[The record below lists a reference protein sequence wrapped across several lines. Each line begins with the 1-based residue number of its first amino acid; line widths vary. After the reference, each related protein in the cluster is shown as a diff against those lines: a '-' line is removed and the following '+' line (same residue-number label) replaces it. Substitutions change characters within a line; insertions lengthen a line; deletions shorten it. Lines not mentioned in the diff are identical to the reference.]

1 MYNRTCIEQSFYK
14 PILNNSFMRK
24 KYVGI
29 ALPIAL
35 INRMDE
41 FIKKDRWGYKSRAE
55 LAKDG
60 IRRLVSELERYKK

>member
-1 MYNRTCIEQSFYK
+1 
-14 PILNNSFMRK
+14 MRK

-55 LAKDG
+55 LAKEA
-60 IRRLVSELERYKK
+60 IRRLVTELERYKK

>member
-1 MYNRTCIEQSFYK
+1 
-14 PILNNSFMRK
+14 MRK

-55 LAKDG
+55 LAKEA
-60 IRRLVSELERYKK
+60 IRRLVIELEKHKK

>member
-1 MYNRTCIEQSFYK
+1 MDSITCIEQSFYK
-14 PILNNSFMRK
+14 CVLNNKVMRK

-55 LAKDG
+55 LAKEA
-60 IRRLVSELERYKK
+60 IRRLVIELEKHKK